1 MSSLACPLTAS
12 LALIPGK
19 FLVAPLLLVAGSGAV
34 LRSGNNFDLVLNTLA
49 GIFILEVDE
58 YACSLLYRTSTFRK
72 RALSLLEPLPY
83 LAGTR

>member
-58 YACSLLYRTSTFRK
+58 YACALLYRT
-72 RALSLLEPLPY
+72 RAPSVSGHFHCSSPPY